1 MTKEQLN
8 KLNKIA
14 LSLLTLIVVLLAG
27 GFLLYVL
34 LRGVSVIS
42 WEFLTSP
49 SKAFEEGG
57 GIGIQLFNS
66 IYIMVLTLLICI
78 PISLGAGIY
87 LAEYAKNNALTRG
100 FRLLIEMMS
109 SLPSIVIGLFGYLF
123 IVVKLDVGFSVIAG
137 AICLSILN
145 VAFLTRIVEDAIR
158 SVDAAQREGG
168 IALGLS
174 RWETVT
180 KLLVPSAIPGIITG
194 IVLVAG
200 RTFGEAAA
208 LIFSSGQSAP
218 AMNFS
223 NWNPFDPTSPLN
235 PFRPAETLAVHIW
248 KINSEGL
255 MPDGPAVAAGAGAVL
270 LIIIL
275 IFNISA
281 KLIGRSLEKRL
292 SR

>member
-1 MTKEQLN
+1 MSKERLN
-8 KLNKIA
+8 KVNQLI
-14 LSLLTLIVVLLAG
+14 LSFLTLIVVLLAG
-27 GFLLYVL
+27 SFLLYIL

-66 IYIMVLTLLICI
+66 LYIMVLTLIICL

-87 LAEYAKNNALTRG
+87 LAEYAKNTAVTRG

-109 SLPSIVIGLFGYLF
+109 SLPSIVIGLFAYLF
-123 IVVKLDVGFSVIAG
+123 IVVKLNVGFSVIAG
-137 AICLSILN
+137 AIALSILN
-145 VAFLTRIVEDAIR
+145 VAFLTRIVEDSIR
-158 SVDAAQREGG
+158 SVDSAQREGG
-168 IALGLS
+168 LALGLS

-180 KLLVPSAIPGIITG
+180 KLLIPSAIPGIVMG
-194 IVLVAG
+194 VVLVAG

-218 AMNFS
+218 AMNFA

-235 PFRPAETLAVHIW
+235 PLRPAETLAVHIW

-281 KLIGRSLEKRL
+281 KMIGKMLEKKL

>member
-1 MTKEQLN
+1 MKKEQLN
-8 KLNKIA
+8 KVNNVMI
-14 LSLLTLIVVLLAG
+14 SLLTGIVILLAG
-27 GFLLYVL
+27 SFLLYVL
-34 LRGVSVIS
+34 VRGFSVIS
-42 WEFLTSP
+42 WEFLTQP
-49 SKAFEEGG
+49 SKAFEAGG

-66 IYIMVLTLLICI
+66 LYIMILTLLICL
-78 PISLGAGIY
+78 PIALGAGIY
-87 LAEYAKNNALTRG
+87 LAEYAKDSAVTRG

-123 IVVKLDVGFSVIAG
+123 IVIKLDIGFSVIAG
-137 AICLSILN
+137 AISLAILN
-145 VAFLTRIVEDAIR
+145 VAFLTRVVEDAIR
-158 SVDAAQREGG
+158 SVDGAQREGG

-180 KLLVPSAIPGIITG
+180 KLLIPSAIPGIVTG
-194 IVLVAG
+194 VVLVAG

-218 AMNFS
+218 AMDFS

-255 MPDGPAVAAGAGAVL
+255 MPDGPMVAAGAGTVL

-281 KLIGRSLEKRL
+281 KLIGRGLEKKL
-292 SR
+292 SS